1 MLLYCV
7 RHGESAFN
15 AEGRIQG
22 QADVPLSPLGL
33 RQSEGLAAA
42 LSKLPIEAV
51 FSSPLARAA
60 QTARPVAAAL
70 SVELVFEER
79 LKELN
84 AGVFQGR
91 TWDEVATEYP
101 EAAAR
106 WKSSDPDF
114 VIPGGESRRQLMQR
128 GRLALEAVRE
138 CGLRQVAVVA
148 HGGVLAA
155 AFKALLCI
163 PAELNPFSL
172 FNASISQLRWDG
184 QVKLLT
190 LNQVDHLPRL
200 EGIHATRM
208 GDL

>member
-7 RHGESAFN
+7 RHGESSFN
-15 AEGRIQG
+15 AQGRIQG

-33 RQSEGLAAA
+33 QQSQALAVA

-60 QTARPVAAAL
+60 QTARPLADAL
-70 SVELVFEER
+70 GLELIFEAG

-91 TWDEVATEYP
+91 TWDEVGIEHP

-106 WKSSDPDF
+106 WKAGDPDF
-114 VIPGGESRRQLMQR
+114 VIPGGESRRQLMHRGREALESIRQR
-128 GRLALEAVRE
+128 GF
-138 CGLRQVAVVA
+138 RQVAVIA

-155 AFKALLCI
+155 AFKSLLGI
-163 PAELNPFSL
+163 PAELNPFNF

-184 QVKLLT
+184 PVKLLT
-190 LNQVDHLPRL
+190 LNQVDHLSRL
-200 EGIHATRM
+200 EGIHATRT

>member
-1 MLLYCV
+1 MLLYLV

-22 QADVPLSPLGL
+22 QTDVPLSPLGL
-33 RQSEGLAAA
+33 KQSEALAQA
-42 LSKLPIEAV
+42 LSSLPIEAV
-51 FSSPLARAA
+51 FSSPLLRAA

-70 SVELVFEER
+70 ALDLRFEER

-84 AGVFQGR
+84 AGVFQGLL
-91 TWDEVATEYP
+91 WEEVGIEHP

-106 WKSSDPDF
+106 WRSHDPDF

-128 GRLALEAVRE
+128 GRAALEAIRE
-138 CGLRQVAVVA
+138 CGLRQVVVVA

-155 AFKALLCI
+155 ALKSLLEI
-163 PAELNPFSL
+163 PAELNPFNL
-172 FNASISQLRWDG
+172 YNASINQLRWDTH
-184 QVKLLT
+184 VKLLT
-190 LNQVDHLPRL
+190 LNQVEHLARL
-200 EGIHATRM
+200 EGVHATRT

>member
-15 AEGRIQG
+15 AEARIQG
-22 QADVPLSPLGL
+22 QLDVPLSELGF
-33 RQSEGLAAA
+33 RQSEALAAA
-42 LSKLPIEAV
+42 LKELPIEAV
-51 FSSPLARAA
+51 FSSPLTRAF
-60 QTARPVAAAL
+60 QTARPVAEAL
-70 SVELVFEER
+70 GVELFTEDR

-91 TWDEVATEYP
+91 LWNELAADYP
-101 EAAAR
+101 EEAAH
-106 WKSSDPDF
+106 WKTGDPDF

-128 GRLALEAVRE
+128 GREALEAIRRRE
-138 CGLRQVAVVA
+138 YRRVAVIA

-155 AFKALLCI
+155 ALKSLLGI
-163 PAELNPFSL
+163 PAELNPFNL
-172 FNASISQLRWDG
+172 YNASISQLGWDA
-184 QVKLLT
+184 QIKLLT

-200 EGIHATRM
+200 EGVHATRT

>member
-22 QADVPLSPLGL
+22 QTDVSLSPLGL
-33 RQSEGLAAA
+33 QQSQALATA

-60 QTARPVAAAL
+60 QTARPVADAL
-70 SVELVFEER
+70 GLELIFEPG

-91 TWDEVATEYP
+91 TWDEVRIEHP
-101 EAAAR
+101 EASAR
-106 WKSSDPDF
+106 WKSGDPDF
-114 VIPGGESRRQLMQR
+114 VIPGGESRRQLMHR
-128 GRLALEAVRE
+128 GRQALESIRE
-138 CGLRQVAVVA
+138 RGFRHVAVIA
-148 HGGVLAA
+148 HGGVLSA
-155 AFKALLCI
+155 AFKSLLGI
-163 PAELNPFSL
+163 PAELNPFNL
-172 FNASISQLRWDG
+172 FNASISQLAWDN
-184 QVKLLT
+184 QIKLLT

-200 EGIHATRM
+200 EGVHATRT